1 MSNDREEMPMRKHK
15 TVIFLTIGFLIG
27 ICILLY
33 PAISDF
39 WNSKTQS
46 RAIVDYESVLENLEP
61 ADYTALFEEAHAYNQ
76 ALYQTEFPLINHD
89 QVPGY
94 YDTLSIAD
102 DHMIGY
108 LRIDRIGVELPI
120 YHSTSHEVLNKG
132 VGHLEG
138 SSLPVGGENTHCV
151 LSAHRGLPTSKLFT
165 DLDRVEKNDTFQII
179 VLDQVLTYQV
189 DFIKIIEPNDTTDL
203 QIIEGGD
210 YCTLFTC
217 TPYGINT
224 HRLLVRGIRIE
235 TIKEKPVIYVSNEAF
250 RIEPMLVTPAVAA
263 PMLLVFLIHLLVKYR
278 EPPKNT
284 QPKEPDAGQ
293 EKKKQ

>member
-1 MSNDREEMPMRKHK
+1 MRKHK
-15 TVIFLTIGFLIG
+15 TVIFLTLGFLVG

-33 PAISDF
+33 PTLSDY

-46 RAIVDYESVLENLEP
+46 RAVTNYESVLENLDE
-61 ADYTALFEEAHAYNQ
+61 DVYKSIFENAYAYNK
-76 ALYQTEFPLINHD
+76 ALYETNYPLMD
-89 QVPGY
+89 YKKVPGY
-94 YDTLSIAD
+94 YETLSITEND
-102 DHMIGY
+102 MIGY
-108 LRIDRIGVELPI
+108 LKIDRIGIELPI
-120 YHSTSHEVLNKG
+120 YHGTSDDVLNKG

-151 LSAHRGLPTSKLFT
+151 MSAHRGLPSSKLFT
-165 DLDRVEKNDTFQII
+165 DLDRMEIGDTFQIV

-189 DFIKIIEPNDTTDL
+189 DFIKIIEPTDVSDL

-235 TIKEKPVIYVSNEAF
+235 TIKEKPIIYVSNEAF
-250 RIEPMLVTPAVAA
+250 RIEPLLVTPAVAA
-263 PMLLVFLIHLLVKYR
+263 PMLLILLIHLLVKYR
-278 EPPKNT
+278 APQESTKNT
-284 QPKEPDAGQ
+284 KKEEGGADN
-293 EKKKQ
+293 ES

>member
-1 MSNDREEMPMRKHK
+1 MKKHK
-15 TVIFLTIGFLIG
+15 TLIFLTLGFLVG
-27 ICILLY
+27 VCILLY
-33 PAISDF
+33 PAFSDY

-46 RAIVDYESVLENLEP
+46 HAITDYESVLEDLAPE
-61 ADYTALFEEAHAYNQ
+61 DYTALFDQAHAYNQ
-76 ALYQTEFPLINHD
+76 ALYEIDFPLLSYG

-94 YDTLSIAD
+94 EDTLRVAEND
-102 DHMIGY
+102 MIGY
-108 LRIDRIGVELPI
+108 LKIDRIGVELPI
-120 YHSTSHEVLNKG
+120 YHGTSSDVLNKG

-151 LSAHRGLPTSKLFT
+151 MSAHRGLPSARLFT
-165 DLDRVEKNDTFQII
+165 DLDRLEKGDTFQII

-189 DFIKIIEPNDTTDL
+189 DAIKVIEPTDVSDL

-224 HRLLVRGIRIE
+224 HRLLVRGVRIE
-235 TIKEKPVIYVSNEAF
+235 TIKEKPVIYVANEAF
-250 RIEPMLVTPAVAA
+250 QLEPLLVTPAVAA
-263 PMLLVFLIHLLVKYR
+263 PMLLVLLIHLLVKYR

-284 QPKEPDAGQ
+284 KGKEKTPPKTED
-293 EKKKQ
+293 KKPEEGSAPQ

>member
-1 MSNDREEMPMRKHK
+1 M
-15 TVIFLTIGFLIG
+15 
-27 ICILLY
+27 
-33 PAISDF
+33 
-39 WNSKTQS
+39 
-46 RAIVDYESVLENLEP
+46 DYESVLENMVPE
-61 ADYTALFEEAHAYNQ
+61 DYSAIFDQAHAYNQ
-76 ALYQTEFPLINHD
+76 ALYETEFPLMNHER
-89 QVPGY
+89 VPGY
-94 YDTLSIAD
+94 YDTLTLTDSG
-102 DHMIGY
+102 MIGY
-108 LRIDRIGVELPI
+108 LKIDRIGVELPI

-165 DLDRVEKNDTFQII
+165 DLDRVEINDTFQIT

-189 DFIKIIEPNDTTDL
+189 DFIKIIEPSDVSDL
-203 QIIEGGD
+203 QIIPGGD

-235 TIKEKPVIYVSNEAF
+235 TIKEKPVLYVSNEAF

-263 PMLLVFLIHLLVKYR
+263 PMLLALLIHLLVKYR
-278 EPPKNT
+278 EPPKK
-284 QPKEPDAGQ
+284 KEEGAGSSGA
-293 EKKKQ
+293 